1 MPSLRPL
8 VARGV
13 GVALIILGLAL
24 VLLPFLPGLLLLL
37 AGAGFL
43 SPRARRAVR
52 ALRDRFVYR
61 RMGGR

>member
-1 MPSLRPL
+1 MPSMRE
-8 VARGV
+8 VVGRGV

-37 AGAGFL
+37 AGAGIL

-52 ALRDRFVYR
+52 SWRDRLVYR